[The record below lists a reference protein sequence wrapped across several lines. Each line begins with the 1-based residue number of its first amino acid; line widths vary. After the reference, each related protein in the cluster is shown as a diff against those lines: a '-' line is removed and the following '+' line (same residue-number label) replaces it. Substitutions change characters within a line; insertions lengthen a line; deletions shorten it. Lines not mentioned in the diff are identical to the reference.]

1 MGEKKEGA
9 EPLVEDS
16 ALSLLQCFD
25 TVCQMT
31 EMASSLQKI
40 CADIHKKFSLGTSE
54 EKIQHRLATSVSNEK
69 TDIKR

>member
-1 MGEKKEGA
+1 
-9 EPLVEDS
+9 
-16 ALSLLQCFD
+16 
-25 TVCQMT
+25 MT

-40 CADIHKKFSLGTSE
+40 CADIHKKFSLGKSE